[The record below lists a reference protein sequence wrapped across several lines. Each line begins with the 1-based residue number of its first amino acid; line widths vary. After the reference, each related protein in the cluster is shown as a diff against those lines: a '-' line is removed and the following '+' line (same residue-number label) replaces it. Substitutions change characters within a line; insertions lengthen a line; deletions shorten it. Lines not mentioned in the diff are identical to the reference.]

1 MTLQMEA
8 SIPNEKKSALVIET
22 ARLVL
27 RAPSPRDLDGIVE
40 LANNIRVA
48 EMTATIPH
56 PYTRKDAETW
66 LDKVD
71 RGKGHSLVVFAKG
84 DEKRVLVGVAGFG
97 HRGDEHHPEI
107 GYWVGEEHWGNGYA
121 TEASRAL
128 IDHAFSET
136 DIEALAASCR
146 INNTSS
152 RRVIEKCGFQWVG
165 TGLNQVKALNASVP
179 VDRFVLERRTWE
191 SLRAWG
197 ASAMPIFTKAV

>member
-8 SIPNEKKSALVIET
+8 SIPSEKKSGVIIET

-27 RAPSPRDLDGIVE
+27 RAPSKRDLDGIVA
-40 LANNIRVA
+40 LADNIKVA

-56 PYTRKDAETW
+56 PYARKDAEAW
-66 LDKVD
+66 LEKVNA
-71 RGKGHSLVVFAKG
+71 GKGHSLVVFAKS
-84 DEKRVLVGVAGFG
+84 EVRTLVGVAGFG
-97 HRGDEHHPEI
+97 HRGDELHPEI
-107 GYWVGEEHWGNGYA
+107 GYWIGEAHWGSGYA

-136 DIEALAASCR
+136 GIDALAASCR
-146 INNTSS
+146 INNASS

-197 ASAMPIFTKAV
+197 ASAMPTFTKAV

>member
-8 SIPNEKKSALVIET
+8 SIPSEKKSGIVIET

-27 RAPSPRDLDGIVE
+27 RAPSKRDLDGIVV
-40 LANNIRVA
+40 LANNLKVA

-56 PYTRKDAETW
+56 PYTRNDAEAW
-66 LDKVD
+66 LGKVST
-71 RGKGHSLVVFAKG
+71 GKGHSLVVFAKG
-84 DEKRVLVGVAGFG
+84 EKRVLVGVAGFG

-107 GYWVGEEHWGNGYA
+107 GYWIGEEHWGKGYA

-136 DIEALAASCR
+136 GIEALSAACR
-146 INNTSS
+146 INNQSS

-179 VDRFVLERRTWE
+179 VDRFVLERKTWE

-197 ASAMPIFTKAV
+197 ASALPTFTKAV